1 MKKVF
6 LIMLLAVAGVSGVA
20 YAQSPRVITSDKAG
34 WHKIGE
40 TTVDFKKER
49 DEISVLGADKF
60 SAIKFRVADEPIDL
74 VEAYVVYESGDDQK
88 ININSHVKAPGDSRQ
103 IDLNGGERSIKKIG
117 FVYKT
122 LPNAADKKAHLEI
135 WGYKTNTD
143 SK

>member
-1 MKKVF
+1 
-6 LIMLLAVAGVSGVA
+6 MLAIAGASGVA
-20 YAQSPRVITSDKAG
+20 FGQAPKVVTSDKAG

-49 DEISVLGADKF
+49 DEIAVLGADKF
-60 SAIKFRVADEPIDL
+60 AAIKFRVTTEPIDL

-88 ININSHVKAPGDSRQ
+88 ININSHIKAAGDSRQ
-103 IDLNGGERSIKKIG
+103 IDLNGGERSIRKIG

-135 WGYKTNTD
+135 WGLKTNSD
-143 SK
+143 SKTY